1 MWYLWEASNGK
12 FSVVCEMREMDPWQ
26 MHEIKRVTPR
36 LGRDFVCGR
45 CKKQVDGLVEPVKEL
60 CEEVE
65 TVRGFCY
72 LGDRVN
78 ASGGCE
84 AAVTAR
90 TRIGWVKFR
99 ECRELLNS
107 KRFLLKRKGMV
118 YWSYV
123 RLAMLYGSERW
134 CLRENE
140 MAILRRTERA
150 MVRAMCGAKL
160 MEKKRTEDL
169 MEMLGLKETV
179 VQMAK
184 VNGVRWYGYVLRRDH
199 GHFLRKALEFEV
211 KGKRK

>member
-1 MWYLWEASNGK
+1 MANGRCAK
-12 FSVVCEMREMDPWQ
+12 V
-26 MHEIKRVTPR
+26 KRVTSR

-45 CKKQVDGLVEPVKEL
+45 CKKQADGLVEPVEEL

-90 TRIGWVKFR
+90 ARIGWVKFR
-99 ECRELLNS
+99 ECGELLNS
-107 KRFLLKRKGMV
+107 KRYSLKVKGMV
-118 YWSYV
+118 YQSCV
-123 RLAMLYGSERW
+123 RLVMLYGSETW

-140 MAILRRTERA
+140 IAILRRTE
-150 MVRAMCGAKL
+150 RAMCGAKL

-169 MEMLGLKETV
+169 MEMLGL
-179 VQMAK
+179 
-184 VNGVRWYGYVLRRDH
+184 
-199 GHFLRKALEFEV
+199 RKQWFS
-211 KGKRK
+211 GSDGTGMC